1 MVRYNVR
8 LPKFEAIMMRV
19 GDLVDLFMQWYNYDR
34 AHMSLD
40 WNNQERSVQA
50 FKREMPKSGETV
62 IVRQERNILADKGQL
77 LLGYHI

>member
-19 GDLVDLFMQWYNYDR
+19 GDLIDLFMQWYNYDR

-40 WNNQERSVQA
+40 WNNQEISTGV
-50 FKREMPKSGETV
+50 
-62 IVRQERNILADKGQL
+62 
-77 LLGYHI
+77 

>member
-77 LLGYHI
+77 LLGYHN